1 MSLAFHKLLG
11 LFSVKVENNTHN
23 KCISTKRIAIMVKN
37 PDTTE
42 NKVWATNSVDI
53 SKSLIFTKDE
63 KEQFNA
69 AKNKRGRTSDS
80 SGWQIIVSAGI
91 GWNILVFMPTDTR
104 IWQWNVILQMSNWR
118 VFRGQFVF
126 LDDRRYVPL
135 IVCSLTDQF
144 T

>member
-53 SKSLIFTKDE
+53 SKSLTSSK
-63 KEQFNA
+63 KTQFNA
-69 AKNKRGRTSDS
+69 AKNKRARTSDS

-91 GWNILVFMPTDTR
+91 GWNILVLLPTDTR